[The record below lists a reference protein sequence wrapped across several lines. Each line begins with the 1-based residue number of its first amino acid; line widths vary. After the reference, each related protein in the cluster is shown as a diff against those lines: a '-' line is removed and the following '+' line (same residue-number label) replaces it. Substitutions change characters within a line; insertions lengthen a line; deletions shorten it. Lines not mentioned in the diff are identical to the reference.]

1 MVHYRQ
7 TRGVAMGARC
17 APLVANLFLGWWERE
32 IVWREDLSQYHRHII
47 GWYRF
52 IDDILIIW
60 HGPEDLGIQF
70 MEQLNK
76 NEFNIFLTYTISPH
90 QATYLDLDLHVEE
103 NGTIRTTLHRKK
115 TATNNLLCFDSFHQ
129 DNLKKGIPVVQ
140 LLRARRNC
148 SLDADFLKEA
158 KEMEGR
164 FRNRGYPKNI
174 IRKAFKRARD
184 TPRENL
190 LRYKQKNKE
199 NQEVRYVTQYNSNW
213 NNLRSIL
220 RAHWNILKTDPY
232 LTEWTK
238 RGPLM
243 TAKRAPNLRDKL
255 CSSHYTRPKNWL
267 EKNMMKGSSQPCG
280 RCNICRL
287 VKRKETIQS
296 VTTGQKYGIK
306 QQLNCRSEG
315 VIYLLECS
323 CPKQYVGETKNA
335 GKTRI
340 QGHLS
345 NIKLAK
351 RDKEAGKILTPVA
364 AHFLERHEGKSDNLQ
379 VTFIEKKMGQSLS
392 LSVCTKVHGSAE
404 IWSCNYGQ
412 GQYMSFTAHWVNV
425 VPAQQLGQ
433 VTSLRPPLSQAILP
447 VTVCDSASSSSA
459 VSPASTVWSIL
470 NAPSAYHVCRAR
482 RCHSVLHMVCLGEWR
497 HTGEELLKLIHQEIK
512 TWLTPQKLEMGT
524 MVTDNGSNILS
535 ALRQGSLSHAP
546 CMAHVFNLV
555 VKRFLKCSPHLQD
568 ILTTSR
574 KLCMHFSHSYTA
586 KHTLLELQRQNGIPQ
601 HSPICDVST
610 RWNSTLHMLD
620 RLYEQR
626 KAITDFLMIQADRGT
641 PLCNFNVNQWQ
652 LIRDTCRLLRPF
664 EEATLFVSWQD
675 YGMNDVIPLL
685 HVLQHMLETMAG
697 QGTGDMAFTSYSHM
711 NPVGAELEEEEEEE
725 EEELPSETQ
734 FRLGEMAG
742 LSSQR
747 TGEEEQEQPEE
758 LEVFEEGETE
768 DPGTPW
774 QYAVEM
780 ETGSPSESLAQMA
793 RSMLTCLRSDPRIV
807 SICRRDDFWLSTL
820 LDPRFRH
827 KVGAFFKPTE
837 RENKLNYYKDI
848 LRRQLADA
856 YLRHGPYSRRSDS
869 RGPLRSPSTAMAA
882 GGWQEQ
888 QQQLH
893 QQQPQSSVANE

>member
-1 MVHYRQ
+1 MPTVP
-7 TRGVAMGARC
+7 TC
-17 APLVANLFLGWWERE
+17 
-32 IVWREDLSQYHRHII
+32 S
-47 GWYRF
+47 
-52 IDDILIIW
+52 
-60 HGPEDLGIQF
+60 
-70 MEQLNK
+70 
-76 NEFNIFLTYTISPH
+76 
-90 QATYLDLDLHVEE
+90 
-103 NGTIRTTLHRKK
+103 
-115 TATNNLLCFDSFHQ
+115 FD
-129 DNLKKGIPVVQ
+129 
-140 LLRARRNC
+140 R
-148 SLDADFLKEA
+148 
-158 KEMEGR
+158 
-164 FRNRGYPKNI
+164 
-174 IRKAFKRARD
+174 
-184 TPRENL
+184 
-190 LRYKQKNKE
+190 
-199 NQEVRYVTQYNSNW
+199 
-213 NNLRSIL
+213 
-220 RAHWNILKTDPY
+220 
-232 LTEWTK
+232 
-238 RGPLM
+238 
-243 TAKRAPNLRDKL
+243 
-255 CSSHYTRPKNWL
+255 
-267 EKNMMKGSSQPCG
+267 KGSLEHAVWTQRWIRVPPMRSNLAFNSPKA
-280 RCNICRL
+280 RSTTA
-287 VKRKETIQS
+287 RK
-296 VTTGQKYGIK
+296 V
-306 QQLNCRSEG
+306 
-315 VIYLLECS
+315 
-323 CPKQYVGETKNA
+323 
-335 GKTRI
+335 
-340 QGHLS
+340 
-345 NIKLAK
+345 
-351 RDKEAGKILTPVA
+351 
-364 AHFLERHEGKSDNLQ
+364 
-379 VTFIEKKMGQSLS
+379 GQSLS
-392 LSVCTKVHGSAE
+392 LSVCSKIHGSAD

-425 VPAQQLGQ
+425 VPLQQQLGQ
-433 VTSLRPPLSQAILP
+433 VTPLRPPRSLPIGP
-447 VTVCDSASSSSA
+447 VTPCDSASSSSA
-459 VSPASTVWSIL
+459 ISSPSTVGSSL
-470 NAPSAYHVCRAR
+470 SAPPVYHVCRAR
-482 RCHSVLHMVCLGEWR
+482 RCHAVLHMVCLGER
-497 HTGEELLKLIHQEIK
+497 SHTGEELLKCIHQEIQ
-512 TWLTPQKLEMGT
+512 TWLTPRKLKMGI
-524 MVTDNGSNILS
+524 MVTDNGKNILS
-535 ALRQGSLSHAP
+535 ALRQGSLTHAP

-601 HSPICDVST
+601 HSLICDVST

-664 EEATLFVSWQD
+664 EEATLFVSRQD

-697 QGTGDMAFTSYSHM
+697 QGTGDMAFTSYGHM
-711 NPVGAELEEEEEEE
+711 NPLGAELEEEEEEEE

-827 KVGAFFKPTE
+827 KMGAFFKPTE
-837 RENKLNYYKDI
+837 REDKLNYYKDI

-882 GGWQEQ
+882 GGWQQ
-888 QQQLH
+888 QQQKLH
-893 QQQPQSSVANE
+893 QQQQPQSSVANE